1 MDDPLVSEVL
11 DRLDR
16 DDGMTYESESLV
28 LGALEGRLSDVI
40 DGATFERP
48 KPGAAGQEPVPVRA
62 YLESVAV
69 TGFRGIG
76 PTCTL
81 RLHPGPGLTLVAGRN
96 GSGKSSIAEAAELT
110 LTGNSVR
117 WLGKSLEWKR
127 GWRNLHTENNSVITV
142 GLRVD
147 GERQPRTV
155 RVTWASD
162 ELESSE
168 TVVTVPGSGQEDL
181 DSLGWSAALKTF
193 RPFLSYSELSTIIE
207 GKPVDRYNALAPML
221 GMESLRTP
229 LADLREARLSAEN
242 QAKTSKQHVEATIG
256 ALRDFPD
263 DRARAAIDALEDSW
277 DLAKID
283 ELITGTE
290 PTSAE
295 RERVLAALEQLAAP
309 DLDRVAA
316 AASGLR
322 ESVDRLAALQG
333 SDAAR
338 ALKLAELLQAAVE
351 VHAQHG
357 DGDCPVCGRVEG
369 LHAGRVA
376 DMQQEIGRL
385 RSEAHTVDAA
395 QEASHESRRAA
406 RSVIG
411 AIPEA
416 VGMAA
421 HVDVGIDLADLQ
433 AAWSDWIDVPQA
445 DAELA
450 EHLDSV
456 CLRVVEATEAI
467 RSTAAE
473 RRQQL
478 ADTWRPMAEVLT
490 SMLPVARA
498 GESAAERVGP
508 LKSAEQ
514 WLKNCE
520 KKIRDERFET
530 VKERVK
536 EVWAKL
542 AVSSNVVLEDVRLGA
557 KNVTMDVTVDGDRS
571 AALGV
576 MSQGE
581 LYALALSLFIPRV
594 RSNDTLFGFVMLDDP
609 VQAMDPVRVERL
621 ASVLGELAQTHQVVV
636 FTHDNRL
643 PAAINQHQIPAT
655 TVEVTRRPRSEVEL
669 KQSLNPV
676 RAAIRDARAVEYDDD
691 LPDEVR
697 RRVVPGFCR
706 KAIEVACLESGRRR
720 LLAQGMSHKE
730 CEAVWD
736 NAVRLMPRIA
746 IAFYGNADRAGDVK
760 NRLNNKFGPWASATV
775 SECNRATHTGADEG
789 TDLRDLIRRAEDL
802 AQRLAAS

>member
-1 MDDPLVSEVL
+1 MDDPLISEVL

-16 DDGMTYESESLV
+16 DGGMTDARESLV
-28 LGALEGRLSDVI
+28 LGALEGRLGEVI
-40 DGATFERP
+40 DGAAFERP
-48 KPGAAGQEPVPVRA
+48 EPGAAGQEPVPVRA

-127 GWRNLHTENNSVITV
+127 GWRNLHTENDSVITV

-168 TVVTVPGSGQEDL
+168 TVVTIPGSGHESL

-229 LADLREARLSAEN
+229 LADLREARLAAEN

-263 DRARAAIDALEDSW
+263 DRARAAIDALADSW

-283 ELITGTE
+283 ELITGAE

-333 SDAAR
+333 SDADR
-338 ALKLAELLQAAVE
+338 ALRLAELLQAAVD

-357 DGDCPVCGRVEG
+357 DSDCPVCGRVEG

-376 DMQQEIGRL
+376 DLQQEIGRL
-385 RSEAHTVDAA
+385 RSEAHT
-395 QEASHESRRAA
+395 
-406 RSVIG
+406 
-411 AIPEA
+411 
-416 VGMAA
+416 
-421 HVDVGIDLADLQ
+421 
-433 AAWSDWIDVPQA
+433 
-445 DAELA
+445 
-450 EHLDSV
+450 
-456 CLRVVEATEAI
+456 
-467 RSTAAE
+467 
-473 RRQQL
+473 
-478 ADTWRPMAEVLT
+478 
-490 SMLPVARA
+490 
-498 GESAAERVGP
+498 
-508 LKSAEQ
+508 
-514 WLKNCE
+514 
-520 KKIRDERFET
+520 
-530 VKERVK
+530 
-536 EVWAKL
+536 
-542 AVSSNVVLEDVRLGA
+542 
-557 KNVTMDVTVDGDRS
+557 
-571 AALGV
+571 
-576 MSQGE
+576 
-581 LYALALSLFIPRV
+581 
-594 RSNDTLFGFVMLDDP
+594 
-609 VQAMDPVRVERL
+609 
-621 ASVLGELAQTHQVVV
+621 
-636 FTHDNRL
+636 
-643 PAAINQHQIPAT
+643 
-655 TVEVTRRPRSEVEL
+655 
-669 KQSLNPV
+669 
-676 RAAIRDARAVEYDDD
+676 IRDARAVEHDDD
-691 LPDEVR
+691 LPDEVC

-706 KAIEVACLESGRRR
+706 QAIEAACLESGRRR
-720 LLAQGMSHKE
+720 LLAQGMSHDE

-736 NAVRLMPRIA
+736 DAVRLMPRIA
-746 IAFYGNADRAGDVK
+746 IALYGNPDRAGDVR
-760 NRLNNKFGPWASATV
+760 NTLNNKFGPWAGATV

-802 AQRLAAS
+802 AQRLAAR